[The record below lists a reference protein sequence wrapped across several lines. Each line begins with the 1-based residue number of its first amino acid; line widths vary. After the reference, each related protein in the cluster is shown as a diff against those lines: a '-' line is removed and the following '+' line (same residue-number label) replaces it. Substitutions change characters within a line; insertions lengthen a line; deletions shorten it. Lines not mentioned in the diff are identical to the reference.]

1 MTRPTILLTMGS
13 SFRNGDLRRLDVLTG
28 HNYNEAIV
36 KAGGLPLMV
45 SNHAPDLA
53 ETYAQ
58 QVDGVVFSGGPDI
71 DPSYFDADPHPD
83 LGLVDRARDAFEIAL
98 YKAAKARGVPVLG
111 VCRGIQLINVAEG
124 GSLYQHVP
132 AVEGAIQHDQRDP
145 EGGLTH
151 RVTLEEGS
159 RFARALGRRDYRTN
173 SYHHQAVERL
183 GRDLEI
189 VGRSGDGMVEI
200 VEGTSDSFVL
210 GVQWHP
216 EMSFAR
222 YPEQLL
228 PFTVFLDAVQAAQ
241 LAKAA

>member
-13 SFRNGDLRRLDVLTG
+13 SFRNSGLRRLDSITG

-36 KAGGLPLMV
+36 RAGGLPLMV
-45 SNHAPDLA
+45 SNLAPDLA

-58 QVDGVVFSGGPDI
+58 QVDGVVFSGGADI
-71 DPSYFDADPHPD
+71 DPSYFGADPHPE
-83 LGLVDRARDAFEIAL
+83 LELVDPARDAFELAL
-98 YKAAKARGVPVLG
+98 YHAAKAREVPILG
-111 VCRGIQLINVAEG
+111 VCRGVQLINVAEG

-132 AVEGAIQHDQRDP
+132 ALDGAIQHDQRDP
-145 EGGLTH
+145 DGHLSH
-151 RVTLEEGS
+151 RVTLAANS
-159 RFARALGRRDYRTN
+159 RFARALGRSDYRTN

-189 VGRSGDGMVEI
+189 VGRSADGMVEA
-200 VEGTSDSFVL
+200 VEGTGNSFVL

-216 EMSFAR
+216 EMSFAN

-228 PFTVFLDAVQAAQ
+228 PFTVFLDAVRAAQ